1 MDANPDL
8 RLDDEEHDGV
18 VFLGALRAAFSRVPI
33 WLLTWAVFLLLALMA
48 ALPWYDF
55 YESAVGNRYEPGALV
70 SSLDRTLLGDVSD
83 TSFRFDHD
91 DEISAL
97 NEKTAAT
104 GTLLAF
110 GAILLGMFA
119 AGGWLQ
125 IILERTRGQSVR
137 RFFFGGARYF
147 FRFLR
152 LLVLSLLILA
162 VFGWVIYGKPWE
174 HFVLG
179 DWLGVPGYDRD
190 SLETLDSE
198 WTFVQLKWAQAALYA
213 LVRARTLASLMT
225 PSQRVTLSL
234 DVPTLN
240 HEYTYQHSL
249 PSDFLRIVRTH
260 YEAEG
265 YASADYRIEGLKL
278 VSDDSTV
285 KIEYIAKITDVSQ
298 FDALFVDVLAQRLA
312 AEMAVALLVVLLEGL
327 GFGLGVLGN
336 VQALV
341 GIGDELVGK
350 PRVVGLALLVVEGST
365 LHGGGGEPV
374 DPLDD
379 GLGRRLHVLVLVLA
393 GLLGLAAR
401 RGVLLLGKILAH
413 GRERG
418 GELGQEPRLVELLL
432 DDAVLQASGVAL
444 PDHATAGADER
455 GVGNGCN
462 AVCLPRGPVFDEER
476 VLGLRLLDERLDGGL
491 GLARHAQDDEASLG
505 VLVLQLVQV
514 THLTL
519 AGASGGADELV
530 QQDTP
535 AQLGERHGVAVDHL
549 LHHPLRGGVTDVQ
562 GGVGR
567 AKG

>member
-213 LVRARTLASLMT
+213 LVFALTVTWGDYTRTRMALHDTSSALWSGFLT
-225 PSQRVTLSL
+225 FFTILRHPIKTLR
-234 DVPTLN
+234 P
-240 HEYTYQHSL
+240 
-249 PSDFLRIVRTH
+249 
-260 YEAEG
+260 
-265 YASADYRIEGLKL
+265 
-278 VSDDSTV
+278 
-285 KIEYIAKITDVSQ
+285 
-298 FDALFVDVLAQRLA
+298 
-312 AEMAVALLVVLLEGL
+312 M
-327 GFGLGVLGN
+327 
-336 VQALV
+336 
-341 GIGDELVGK
+341 IG
-350 PRVVGLALLVVEGST
+350 LLVVEAF
-365 LHGGGGEPV
+365 
-374 DPLDD
+374 
-379 GLGRRLHVLVLVLA
+379 VLA
-393 GLLGLAAR
+393 GAFALQDWIGGYLADSPTRTKVWLLILIGQLALMWRHVTRGAR
-401 RGVLLLGKILAH
+401 YHAAVEVSRQIVRPLSRPDPWKESIGGPGGPRYPLGE
-413 GRERG
+413 GDEY
-418 GELGQEPRLVELLL
+418 
-432 DDAVLQASGVAL
+432 GVAL
-444 PDHATAGADER
+444 
-455 GVGNGCN
+455 
-462 AVCLPRGPVFDEER
+462 
-476 VLGLRLLDERLDGGL
+476 
-491 GLARHAQDDEASLG
+491 
-505 VLVLQLVQV
+505 
-514 THLTL
+514 
-519 AGASGGADELV
+519 
-530 QQDTP
+530 
-535 AQLGERHGVAVDHL
+535 
-549 LHHPLRGGVTDVQ
+549 
-562 GGVGR
+562 
-567 AKG
+567 